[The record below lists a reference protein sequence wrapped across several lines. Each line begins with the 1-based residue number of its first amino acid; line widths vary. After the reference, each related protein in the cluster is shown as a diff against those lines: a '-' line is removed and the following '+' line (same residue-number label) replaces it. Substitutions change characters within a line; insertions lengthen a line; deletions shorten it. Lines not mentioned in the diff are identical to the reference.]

1 MPVQLDT
8 SVVVEYWPD
17 LQSMHSR
24 TAFLYLPATQ
34 AVVHTCASLAALE
47 RNVPLTHV
55 LSVHA
60 ELSVSVEYLPD
71 PQGAQNVSA
80 DAVPAASPCPAGQ
93 LGAP

>member
-8 SVVVEYWPD
+8 SVVVEYCPG
-17 LQSMHSR
+17 LQSMHPPS
-24 TAFLYLPATQ
+24 LYFPATQ
-34 AVVHTCASLAALE
+34 VVVHTCASSAALE
-47 RNVPLTHV
+47 RNVPVAHV